1 MYILLISL
9 QRRNTYH
16 ICYSP
21 GMITLI
27 LLLVMITAVFFNFR
41 QKAEVLV
48 IPVATLFAFTQ
59 LRGSMPGAPA
69 GFGMPLFFLL
79 K

>member
-1 MYILLISL
+1 
-9 QRRNTYH
+9 
-16 ICYSP
+16 
-21 GMITLI
+21 MITLI

-59 LRGSMPGAPA
+59 LRASMPGAPA
-69 GFGMPLFFLL
+69 GFGMAIFLFFVFSC
-79 K
+79 